1 MRWDLRL
8 GDWRETLADVE
19 HVDAVIVDAPY
30 SAKTHDGHD
39 RAVSGSGNA
48 TKRRAINYSGWTAD
62 DVRAFV
68 DSWAPRCRGW
78 FVTITDTQLAP
89 VWADALEDAGRYVFA
104 PLPWVAKGSRV
115 RLTGDGPSCWTC
127 WIVVAR
133 PRTGEDR
140 RGRLFSK
147 WGTLPGA
154 YVINAERA
162 SHIGGKPLALMEAL
176 IRDYTRPGDLVCD
189 PCAGYGT
196 TLAAAIRNGREAIGS
211 ELDPVTHEQA
221 MQSIAKRGRALDLFS
236 SPAAAEYL
244 SDLFKGDR

>member
-30 SAKTHDGHD
+30 SARTHDGHD
-39 RAVSGSGNA
+39 RAVSGSGNIM
-48 TKRRAINYSGWTAD
+48 KRAINYSGWTAD

-78 FVTITDTQLAP
+78 FVTITDHELAP

-115 RLTGDGPSCWTC
+115 RLAGDGPSCWTC

-133 PRTGEDR
+133 PRTREAA
-140 RGRLFSK
+140 K